1 MHCMSSISKIFW
13 VQVVAALLVIWRT
26 MPKSIV
32 VASTR
37 STARGVEKKIEKV
50 LVLHPNRWET
60 WPKHG
65 VAKGRV
71 KTNATL
77 HKAGRQRKE
86 ISQQG
91 DEGGGERERTR
102 ERTRAKA
109 GQRARERERDWGG
122 GAKRSGKR
130 EGATEIERW
139 TGKVRRHGAPKN

>member
-1 MHCMSSISKIFW
+1 MMHCMSSISKNFW

-77 HKAGRQRKE
+77 HKAGAKE
-86 ISQQG
+86 RISASRG
-91 DEGGGERERTR
+91 
-102 ERTRAKA
+102 
-109 GQRARERERDWGG
+109 
-122 GAKRSGKR
+122 
-130 EGATEIERW
+130 
-139 TGKVRRHGAPKN
+139 